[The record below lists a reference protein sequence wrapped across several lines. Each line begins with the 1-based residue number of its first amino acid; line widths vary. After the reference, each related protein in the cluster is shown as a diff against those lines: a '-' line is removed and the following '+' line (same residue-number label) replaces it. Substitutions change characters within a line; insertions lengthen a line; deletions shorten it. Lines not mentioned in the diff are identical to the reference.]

1 MAAAPPP
8 LAGAGGPPPPGPAAP
23 GTTSPGLMAGGAPPP
38 AVIQLVALISD
49 AIQRLGQ
56 TFPPALPMINQIG
69 DLLDQ
74 IQAKVNATQAPTQP
88 QAPPV

>member
-23 GTTSPGLMAGGAPPP
+23 GITPPGIAAGGAPPP
-38 AVIQLVALISD
+38 AATQILFIVGDALKQLGIA
-49 AIQRLGQ
+49 
-56 TFPPALPMINQIG
+56 FPPALPELNQIS

-74 IQAKVNATQAPTQP
+74 IQSKLNATQAPVQP